1 VAKEKHYKEKRK
13 TFRDGNEKR
22 TNDFS
27 KKKLEFNNTTS
38 GGGIQ
43 EIIIVMREQC
53 CIKIRRN
60 VLRILRGNIYGLEG
74 DIWGEFFE

>member
-1 VAKEKHYKEKRK
+1 MAKEKHYKEKK
-13 TFRDGNEKR
+13 TFRGGNERVQMILVK
-22 TNDFS
+22 NV
-27 KKKLEFNNTTS
+27 KFNNTTS

-43 EIIIVMREQC
+43 EIIIVIREPC

-60 VLRILRGNIYGLEG
+60 LLRILRGDIYGLED

>member
-1 VAKEKHYKEKRK
+1 MAKEKHYKQEKK
-13 TFRDGNEKR
+13 TFRDGNERGHMILVK
-22 TNDFS
+22 NV
-27 KKKLEFNNTTS
+27 EFNNTIS

-43 EIIIVMREQC
+43 EIIIVMREQF

-60 VLRILRGNIYGLEG
+60 LLRILRGNIYGLEG

>member
-1 VAKEKHYKEKRK
+1 MAKEKHYKEKRK
-13 TFRDGNEKR
+13 TFRDGNER
-22 TNDFS
+22 GQMILV
-27 KKKLEFNNTTS
+27 KKNVEFNNTTS

-60 VLRILRGNIYGLEG
+60 LLRILRGNIYGLEG